1 MLLRV
6 SLRNINPQ
14 ADSLPMKKAL
24 QSVFDFLL
32 FSNIFMSLCAVAQAL
47 VTFHLIGS
55 KPVLPVLG
63 LLFTST
69 LGIYNFCIIIT
80 RPKSPQTSPYK
91 RVRWFFAHYR
101 LMVTFTI
108 VSLLS
113 LVPLFF
119 LITIES
125 KILLVFLGILSFA
138 YGLPLFAVGEQKFGL
153 RNIPGLKPFL
163 ITLVWTM
170 SCVLFPILEAMHFHA
185 ASVSMRDTTILIAKR
200 FLFIGALTIPF
211 DIRDLFDDRKMNL
224 KTIPVVWGEK
234 NAYLFC
240 QVLLAGYVVLLFI
253 FRNNGFSL
261 DFFALTLTVFLTGWL
276 IFKSAW
282 KKDEYYYFFFM
293 DGVLILQY
301 VVLLAV
307 NLIFKGH

>member
-1 MLLRV
+1 M
-6 SLRNINPQ
+6 
-14 ADSLPMKKAL
+14 
-24 QSVFDFLL
+24 F
-32 FSNIFMSLCAVAQAL
+32 
-47 VTFHLIGS
+47 
-55 KPVLPVLG
+55 PVLG

-69 LGIYNFCIIIT
+69 LGIYNFCILIT
-80 RPKSPQTSPYK
+80 RPAKPQRSPYR

-113 LVPLFF
+113 LIPLFF
-119 LITIES
+119 IITTES
-125 KILLVFLGILSFA
+125 KILLIFLSVLSFG
-138 YGLPLFAVGEQKFGL
+138 YGLPLFSVGDHKFGL

-170 SCVLFPILEAMHFHA
+170 SCVLFPVLESIHNHLTDIT
-185 ASVSMRDTTILIAKR
+185 MRDTTILIAKR

-211 DIRDLFDDRKMNL
+211 DIRDLFDDRKVGL

-240 QVLLAGYVVLLFI
+240 QVLLTGYIVLMFLF
-253 FRNNGFSL
+253 RQNGFSL
-261 DFFALTLTVFLTGWL
+261 DFFALTLTMFLTGWL
-276 IFKSAW
+276 IFRSAW
-282 KKDEYYYFFFM
+282 EKNEYYYFFYM

-301 VVLLAV
+301 VIVVVFNAV
-307 NLIFKGH
+307 KYFLH

>member
-1 MLLRV
+1 
-6 SLRNINPQ
+6 
-14 ADSLPMKKAL
+14 MKKLL
-24 QSVFDFLL
+24 QPVLDFLL

-47 VTFHLIGS
+47 LTFHLIGS
-55 KPVLPVLG
+55 KPVFPVLG

-69 LGIYNFCIIIT
+69 LGIYNFCILIT
-80 RPKSPQTSPYK
+80 KPAKPQRSPYR

-113 LVPLFF
+113 LIPLFF
-119 LITIES
+119 IITTES
-125 KILLVFLGILSFA
+125 KILLIFLSVLSFG
-138 YGLPLFAVGEQKFGL
+138 YGLPLFSVGDHKFGL

-170 SCVLFPILEAMHFHA
+170 SCVLFPVLESMHNHLTDI
-185 ASVSMRDTTILIAKR
+185 SMRDTTILIAKR

-211 DIRDLFDDRKMNL
+211 DIRDLFDDRKVGL

-240 QVLLAGYVVLLFI
+240 QVLLAGYIVLMFLF
-253 FRNNGFSL
+253 RQNGFSP
-261 DFFALTLTVFLTGWL
+261 DFFALTLTMFLTGWL

-282 KKDEYYYFFFM
+282 EKNEYYYFFYM

-301 VVLLAV
+301 VMVIAFSF
-307 NLIFKGH
+307 FKYIPH

>member
-1 MLLRV
+1 
-6 SLRNINPQ
+6 
-14 ADSLPMKKAL
+14 MKKIF

-47 VTFHLIGS
+47 VTFHLIDS
-55 KPVLPVLG
+55 KPDMPVLA

-69 LGIYNFCIIIT
+69 LGIYNFCILIT
-80 RPKSPQTSPYK
+80 KPKKPETSPYK

-113 LVPLFF
+113 LIPLFF
-119 LITIES
+119 LITTES
-125 KILLVFLGILSFA
+125 KILLIFLGVLSFC
-138 YGLPLFAVGEQKFGL
+138 YSLPLFAVGEQKFGL

-170 SCVLFPILEAMHFHA
+170 SCVLFPVLEAMHNH
-185 ASVSMRDTTILIAKR
+185 STIISMRDTTILIAKR

-211 DIRDLFDDRKMNL
+211 DIRDLFDDRKMGL

-240 QVLLAGYVVLLFI
+240 QALLAGYIALLFL
-253 FRNNGFSL
+253 FRHNGFTP
-261 DFFALTLTVFLTGWL
+261 DFFALSITVFLTGWL

-301 VVLLAV
+301 VVLVLV
-307 NLIFKGH
+307 NLIFKGQ